1 MHPTGLVCGLP
12 KESDAFWLTHLP
24 PTCLFDVFRSRV
36 VLDVADEEQPSA
48 RAILADLRFKA
59 WLWGV
64 GCHTVVI
71 RYSYECKAN
80 R

>member
-1 MHPTGLVCGLP
+1 M
-12 KESDAFWLTHLP
+12 
-24 PTCLFDVFRSRV
+24 
-36 VLDVADEEQPSA
+36 VLDVAHEEQPSA

-71 RYSYECKAN
+71 RYSHECKSQQISKHVD
-80 R
+80 RSLSYLIDDGGGGGDGDDDD